1 MRRRSSAL
9 TAFSFAAIRV
19 FAVMRQTVKV
29 PVLNRK
35 IHRVY
40 LIVLPL
46 FVADQIAISQIS
58 NTEWW
63 MHCAKSILF

>member
-1 MRRRSSAL
+1 
-9 TAFSFAAIRV
+9 
-19 FAVMRQTVKV
+19 MRQTVKV